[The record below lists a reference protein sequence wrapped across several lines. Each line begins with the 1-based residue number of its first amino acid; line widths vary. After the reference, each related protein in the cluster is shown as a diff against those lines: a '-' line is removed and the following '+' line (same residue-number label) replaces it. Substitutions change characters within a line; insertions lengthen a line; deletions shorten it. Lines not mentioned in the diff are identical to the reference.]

1 MPLVSPRPAPALA
14 AAAALACLGACGGEP
29 AERTR
34 VFGGDRPVTLDL
46 PASLDE
52 DAAYPLVLVL
62 HGYSITG
69 HIQQAYLG
77 LRNLTDTGRAFLVAP
92 TGNMNSQGKPYWN
105 ADEACCDYDHAAPD
119 DVGYLAALIDDIA
132 DVWPID
138 RASVVAVGQGNGGN
152 MAYRL
157 ACDRA
162 DLLAGIVV
170 VAGAAGIDPAACA
183 PSRPVSVLHVHG
195 TADPEFAYTG
205 GGPFQQAPEAPGAV
219 ESVTRWAGH
228 DGCTAARTADPP
240 LDLDVAIDGAETH
253 PERFGCPPPTAV
265 ELWTM
270 EGSDHLPNMVET
282 FAPAIWPWIAARLP
296 AR

>member
-1 MPLVSPRPAPALA
+1 VTPRTAPTLSA
-14 AAAALACLGACGGEP
+14 AVAAALACLAACSGDP
-29 AERTR
+29 ADRPRT
-34 VFGGDRPVTLDL
+34 FGDADRPVTIDL
-46 PASLDE
+46 PAGFDD
-52 DAAYPLVLVL
+52 DATYPLVVAL

-69 HIQQAYLG
+69 YIQQAYLG
-77 LRNLTDTGRAFLVAP
+77 LRTLTGAGRAFLIAP
-92 TGNMNSQGKPYWN
+92 TGNQNREGKPYWN

-119 DVGYLAALIDDIA
+119 DVGYLAAMIDDIA
-132 DVWPID
+132 AAWPID
-138 RASVVAVGQGNGGN
+138 RAAVFAIGQGNGGN

-183 PSRPVSVLHVHG
+183 PSRPVSVLHLHG
-195 TADPEFAYTG
+195 TDDPEFAYAG

-228 DGCTAARTADPP
+228 DGCALARAADPP
-240 LDLDVAIDGAETH
+240 LDLDVTVDGAETH
-253 PERFGCPPPTAV
+253 PERFGCPAPTSV

-270 EGSDHLPNMVET
+270 EGSSHLPNMVDA
-282 FAPAIWPWIAARLP
+282 FAPAIWPWLEARR